1 MRHAPKLALT
11 LGLAV
16 SVLGLATPAQ
26 AATVAPMSTHRGTS
40 GCFNWSW
47 VDGNVTATVYYHNIC
62 KTTQRLKVTWKSGVI
77 KNEITFKVKAGA
89 KGHDQEDG
97 TIVKVAV

>member
-1 MRHAPKLALT
+1 MPVLALT
-11 LGLAV
+11 GKARFWEPRRLRFRLFSAAAQLA
-16 SVLGLATPAQ
+16 
-26 AATVAPMSTHRGTS
+26 
-40 GCFNWSW
+40 
-47 VDGNVTATVYYHNIC
+47 
-62 KTTQRLKVTWKSGVI
+62 TQRLKVTWKSGVI